1 MAYFMEYTKTYEEL
15 NMLLPFSSDVK
26 AQQVEWE
33 QMVVKGFL
41 ASLPSEYDSA
51 KSHFLSSTELS
62 SL

>member
-33 QMVVKGFL
+33 HMVVKGFL
-41 ASLPSEYDSA
+41 ASLPSEYD
-51 KSHFLSSTELS
+51 
-62 SL
+62 